1 SSIANAG
8 GGVLLIGMEEDGE
21 GTATRPAPIRDAE
34 TEANRLITLCNTH
47 IEERIPGLRAVR
59 VPSGGGDVIVV
70 HIPTSYRKPH
80 MIKHE
85 GLTDFWIRHDRQK
98 SRMSIAQIRAAIT
111 ATEGLEMKVE
121 RLIEERRV
129 AISGRRDFI
138 YALMATP
145 LL

>member
-1 SSIANAG
+1 MWPFAKPLDALRDDDFQALVAAGAREGIGLEFKQAMYDRRDPGHVPEILRDVSSIANAG

-80 MIKHE
+80 M
-85 GLTDFWIRHDRQK
+85 
-98 SRMSIAQIRAAIT
+98 
-111 ATEGLEMKVE
+111 
-121 RLIEERRV
+121 
-129 AISGRRDFI
+129 
-138 YALMATP
+138 
-145 LL
+145 